1 MGLPEEDDDFDFN
14 ERFTALRAEFDA
26 QLQEEAELNRMIA
39 ENLAKIKLE

>member
-14 ERFTALRAEFDA
+14 ERFTALKAEFDA

-39 ENLAKIKLE
+39 ENLAKIKLT